1 MTQIILAAAGALVI
15 GFLIGFLISKK
26 NTNKA
31 IEEAEAKAKKII
43 KQAEEDGEKAK
54 TTRLNEA
61 RDRFNDLKKKF
72 NEEERNKLKTLIKEA
87 IGVHMEVE
95 TLTGGLKDTVKAIAD
110 EMQIKPAVLNRAIK
124 SAYKR
129 DFDKARDDIDMIE
142 SILNSTDKLHNPEE

>member
-1 MTQIILAAAGALVI
+1 MSRQ
-15 GFLIGFLISKK
+15 
-26 NTNKA
+26 
-31 IEEAEAKAKKII
+31 
-43 KQAEEDGEKAK
+43 
-54 TTRLNEA
+54 
-61 RDRFNDLKKKF
+61 F

-129 DFDKARDDIDMIE
+129 DFDRARDDIDMIE
-142 SILNSTDKLHNPEE
+142 SILNATDNLFKGEE